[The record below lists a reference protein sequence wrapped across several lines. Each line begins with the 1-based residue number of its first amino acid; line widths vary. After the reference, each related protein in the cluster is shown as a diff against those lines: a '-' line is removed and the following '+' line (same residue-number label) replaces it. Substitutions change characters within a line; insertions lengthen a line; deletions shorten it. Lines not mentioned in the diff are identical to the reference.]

1 MFLYVSDHIHT
12 CLLEHIFCSSEL
24 VFLTTKHVLV
34 QLFVRM
40 FVCDKGR
47 PLLLVINEYTKVL
60 NIMVKITETKTIY
73 LPHAMWAV
81 WVNGSGKSENITC
94 FKTQTVFKKLFRKI
108 QTHSFYSRFPIPVKL
123 GVHIIFTKIKFLHY
137 HVSHC

>member
-12 CLLEHIFCSSEL
+12 CLLEHIFCLSEL

-40 FVCDKGR
+40 FVCGKGH

-60 NIMVKITETKTIY
+60 NIMVKITETKTMY
-73 LPHAMWAV
+73 LPHAVWAV
-81 WVNGSGKSENITC
+81 WINASGKSENITC
-94 FKTQTVFKKLFRKI
+94 FKTQTLF
-108 QTHSFYSRFPIPVKL
+108 F
-123 GVHIIFTKIKFLHY
+123 
-137 HVSHC
+137 

>member
-40 FVCDKGR
+40 FVCGKGQ

-60 NIMVKITETKTIY
+60 NIMVIITETKTIY

-81 WVNGSGKSENITC
+81 WINLSGKSENITC
-94 FKTQTVFKKLFRKI
+94 FKTQTDFL
-108 QTHSFYSRFPIPVKL
+108 
-123 GVHIIFTKIKFLHY
+123 KFI
-137 HVSHC
+137 S